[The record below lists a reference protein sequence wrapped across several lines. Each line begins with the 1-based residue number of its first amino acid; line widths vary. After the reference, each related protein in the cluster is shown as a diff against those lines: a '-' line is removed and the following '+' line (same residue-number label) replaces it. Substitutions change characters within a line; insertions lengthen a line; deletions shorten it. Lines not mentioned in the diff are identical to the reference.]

1 MGEGGGVIL
10 SAPSWFSLNNSETV
24 KDMKLGPVTKL
35 DQRNTTTS
43 KDFDDDVIWTN
54 CDVTIFFPIY
64 GQFASIRKGYF
75 RDTGSKMTEK

>member
-54 CDVTIFFPIY
+54 CDVIIFFRFMVNLHPSGRVILET
-64 GQFASIRKGYF
+64 QAQK
-75 RDTGSKMTEK
+75 